1 MEQMRCVDGEH
12 RRPGLPLRN
21 RPAGEHGRPPAMA
34 RTRKPAK
41 RDDEMEAM
49 NRFVGGVAHD
59 FNNHLTSILGALSLM
74 QARIEQGRTADLP
87 RCIALATAAAQRAAS
102 QTRRL
107 LALARREPLEPMR
120 VDVNAVIAGAE
131 DLLRL
136 SLGPGMAL
144 ETVLAADAWP
154 TLCDP
159 GQLEDAVLNLASN
172 ARDAMPDGGRLVI
185 RTFNLRLDHAA
196 AEMQGSEARPGD
208 YVVLEAA
215 DTGMGMPP
223 EVVARLFEPFFTTK
237 PPDRGTGLGLP
248 LVQSFVAQLA
258 GFISVRSEPGE
269 GTIIRIH
276 LPRHSAG

>member
-1 MEQMRCVDGEH
+1 MEQMRCADGEH
-12 RRPGLPLRN
+12 RRPGLKLRN
-21 RPAGEHGRPPAMA
+21 RPAGEPDRLRAMP

-41 RDDEMEAM
+41 RDDGMEAM

-87 RCIALATAAAQRAAS
+87 HCIALATAAAQRAAL

-107 LALARREPLEPMR
+107 LALARREPLLPTR

-136 SLGPGMAL
+136 SLGPDIAL
-144 ETVLAADAWP
+144 ETMLAADAWP

-159 GQLEDAVLNLASN
+159 GQLENSVLNLAAN

-185 RTFNLRLDHAA
+185 RTFNLRLDDAA
-196 AEMQGSEARPGD
+196 AERQGGEARPGD

-248 LVQSFVAQLA
+248 LVQTFVAQRG
-258 GFISVRSEPGE
+258 GFMSVRSEPGQ
-269 GTIIRIH
+269 GTTISIH
-276 LPRHSAG
+276 LPRH